1 MDQKIEKW
9 VDEVLKQDIP
19 NDVVA
24 VMFNLY
30 EDDEH
35 IYSMEIVGT
44 ESFDEE
50 DEDWACDE
58 LTDFGTRE
66 HPLVLESDSGWE
78 EVLSKVSERL
88 KRYLETGKHAA
99 KLKRCTAVATGFV
112 DGDVEILWTHDSC
125 GATSGCM

>member
-1 MDQKIEKW
+1 MDQKIETW

-44 ESFDEE
+44 EGFDEE

-66 HPLVLESDSGWE
+66 NPLVLESDSGWE
-78 EVLSKVSERL
+78 EVLSKVSESL

-112 DGDVEILWTHDSC
+112 DGDVEILWTFKFL
-125 GATSGCM
+125 

>member
-66 HPLVLESDSGWE
+66 NPLVLESDSGWE
-78 EVLSKVSERL
+78 EVLSKVSESL

-112 DGDVEILWTHDSC
+112 DGDVEILWTQDSC